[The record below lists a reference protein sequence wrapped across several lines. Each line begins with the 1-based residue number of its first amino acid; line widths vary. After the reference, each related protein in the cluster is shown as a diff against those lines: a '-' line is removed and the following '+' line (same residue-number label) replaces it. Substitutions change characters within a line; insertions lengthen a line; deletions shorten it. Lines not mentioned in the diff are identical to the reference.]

1 MKTSKTSKV
10 YKLQNNCFTDSRDL
24 YTKFTDTRDYR
35 VYSCFIRTFSPR
47 EEVEAYIR
55 NTDWDEYA
63 YIYHDKDLKEDGSLK
78 EPHFHILVYRK
89 SGFRLQSA
97 CRTFTQNTLI
107 QPIRSRVHSYQY
119 LVHKNDPDKAQ
130 YSVSDISEYHSN
142 DKNTFVH
149 TVTEQ
154 KEQTYSQMLE
164 DLAQM
169 SHRELAVK
177 YGRDYMLNVDR
188 YERFM
193 QRVER
198 EDTAKDVDKLVT
210 DIGDFDPLSEVIV
223 VDCDGETFHYDAC
236 NWFAGEICRQLEES
250 PTLPDSSQLLSW
262 YANIL
267 SQYRRFRKNYGKCKK
282 SS

>member
-24 YTKFTDTRDYR
+24 YSKFTDTRDYK

-63 YIYHDKDLKEDGSLK
+63 YIYHDKDVKEDGSLK

-89 SGFRLQSA
+89 AGFRLQSA

-107 QPIRSRVHSYQY
+107 QPVRSRCHSYQY

-130 YSVSDISEYHSN
+130 YSASDICEYHAN
-142 DKNTFVH
+142 DKNTFAH

-154 KEQTYSQMLE
+154 KEQTYSQMLD

-198 EDTAKDVDKLVT
+198 EDTAKDVDKLVA
-210 DIGDFDPLSEVIV
+210 DIGDFEPLSEVIV

-267 SQYRRFRKNYGKCKK
+267 SQYRRFRKNYGKSKK